1 MSRVFTRA
9 VRPPFSPRPFLISLP
24 ALVLALSILPPV
36 PTALAGESSRLERQ
50 LEIVEEAINDM
61 LIDSPNF
68 LVSGSEV
75 TQSIDDEEGGVLFI
89 FRATLTSPGWHP
101 GGGILSNLG
110 WRPGEKSII
119 VLKDRQHE
127 GEKELSLNDA
137 DISIKDGEITIRDK
151 DGKKFDLDDMK
162 LQKMNPA
169 KAEKTQLEKYQKAK
183 EEMVQV
189 LIDYGEI
196 LKALPAGQSVRI
208 VARLHDLDLPKDQM
222 VRKLSVRAKID
233 DLRAYGDG
241 KLSEQE
247 MRSRVEIR
255 ES

>member
-1 MSRVFTRA
+1 MKRLLA
-9 VRPPFSPRPFLISLP
+9 P
-24 ALVLALSILPPV
+24 ALALTFVPLFLALPSLQPV
-36 PTALAGESSRLERQ
+36 TPAFAGEQSRLERQ
-50 LEIVEEAINDM
+50 MGIVEEAIDDM

-89 FRATLTSPGWHP
+89 FRASLTSPWWKEDKGF
-101 GGGILSNLG
+101 LNLG
-110 WRPGEKSII
+110 NLNWRSGEKSII
-119 VLKDRQHE
+119 VLKDRNRHGDQ
-127 GEKELSLNDA
+127 ELSLDDA
-137 DISIKDGEITIRDK
+137 DITIKDGDVTVRDK
-151 DGKKFDLDDMK
+151 HGKKIEIDDLKSEK
-162 LQKMNPA
+162 LSS
-169 KAEKTQLEKYQKAK
+169 AEREKIQFEKYGKAK

-189 LIDYGEI
+189 LIDYGEV

-208 VARLHDLDLPKDQM
+208 VARLHDLDLPEGQE
-222 VRKLSVRAKID
+222 VRKLSVRARID

-247 MRSRVEIR
+247 MRNRVEVR